1 MAEPAVKK
9 LKGAGSYDCASK
21 EEWADSY
28 PVGPVN
34 VNKGAFYCI
43 PCKES
48 VSCIHQGL
56 RDVKQHCAG
65 KIDQKNAAAI
75 VCNCKI
81 TFAKTVTDDKQIRA
95 EVLHTNFI
103 VQHNMPF
110 LTTDHLAQVYHV
122 MFPHSNIVKNF
133 KCRCSKTTCIL
144 NNALY
149 PKIKSD
155 LVEIL
160 SENPCGLVNDGSSN
174 CGQPKMNPVCAYI
187 FDVKRS
193 KQVEF
198 KLYSI
203 VLDPKRIVLKLR
215 HFLRPLT
222 ILLKVIIWIGIM

>member
-95 EVLHTNFI
+95 EV
-103 VQHNMPF
+103 
-110 LTTDHLAQVYHV
+110 
-122 MFPHSNIVKNF
+122 
-133 KCRCSKTTCIL
+133 
-144 NNALY
+144 
-149 PKIKSD
+149 
-155 LVEIL
+155 
-160 SENPCGLVNDGSSN
+160 
-174 CGQPKMNPVCAYI
+174 
-187 FDVKRS
+187 
-193 KQVEF
+193 
-198 KLYSI
+198 
-203 VLDPKRIVLKLR
+203 
-215 HFLRPLT
+215 
-222 ILLKVIIWIGIM
+222 